1 MLDVL
6 WYDLESAGE
15 FKNFPRIFF
24 KNFVDAQFEFV
35 FFWLLSILNLNK
47 AVEKGVR
54 VISQWTTDKKYM
66 ER

>member
-6 WYDLESAGE
+6 GYALESAGE

-35 FFWLLSILNLNK
+35 FF
-47 AVEKGVR
+47 
-54 VISQWTTDKKYM
+54 
-66 ER
+66 